1 MSTLQEQVNENTT
14 KINSI
19 TSNTKKISELSEKFN
34 IDGTEE
40 IPIGGEQKITAQSII
55 DIAVAESADTKTF
68 FSVESK
74 TDLTIPDKA
83 TPTFIL
89 NLAQINGLNGFTI
102 DAATGS
108 VINTSGR
115 TLTMRGTLAIQY
127 LHTGTTATDFFI
139 YSESSADGITWV
151 KNADSLRKFRIAKDG
166 EDYKTIAAF
175 TETGWTDGTYVRYMF
190 SKTGGAMNLANLSE
204 TFGADTIEGHSF
216 FWTMKEQ

>member
-1 MSTLQEQVNENTT
+1 MAKQV
-14 KINSI
+14 INVGAAA
-19 TSNTKKISELSEKFN
+19 N
-34 IDGTEE
+34 DGTGDTLRGAMIKVNSNFDELY
-40 IPIGGEQKITAQSII
+40 Q
-55 DIAVAESADTKTF
+55 TKTF

-127 LHTGTTATDFFI
+127 LHTGTTVTDFFI
-139 YSESSADGITWV
+139 YSESSADGTTWV

-175 TETGWTDGTYVRYMF
+175 TETGWTNGTYVRYMF